1 MKLES
6 RSRYHNAVTLTVAD
20 AVTDAVTAALRALPD
35 VAAIEARPSGAA
47 QQRLTVTPRDGVPI
61 LEQVQRAGRDGGWTF
76 DQLFVESGHL
86 DEVFRTIT
94 TTAGGAGEV
103 TRT

>member
-1 MKLES
+1 MT
-6 RSRYHNAVTLTVAD
+6 AV
-20 AVTDAVTAALRALPD
+20 
-35 VAAIEARPSGAA
+35 EARPSGPD
-47 QQRLTVTPRDGVPI
+47 QQRLTVTPRDGEPI
-61 LEQVQRAGRDGGWTF
+61 LEQVQRAGRDGGWPF

-94 TTAGGAGEV
+94 TTAGSAGEV